1 MNNYVCKV
9 ADRNELIERWKYLV
23 EIHSV
28 NNIWEKFRDNALN
41 NFDNGNTISYVGIL
55 DGEIICEATAYINED
70 AFIDD
75 IDDYDDLLSDER
87 CYLAAFRTNK
97 EYQNQGYFSELYKFM
112 IDDLKS
118 KGYRKVTLGVEP
130 EEEQNKIIYKKYGFT
145 NLIKISTEVY
155 PDGTEIEVEY
165 YEKEI

>member
-41 NFDNGNTISYVGIL
+41 NFANGNTISYVGIL

-97 EYQNQGYFSELYKFM
+97 ELEGNGYFSLLFDYLV
-112 IDDLKS
+112 DDLKS
-118 KGYRKVTLGVEP
+118 RGYNELCLGVSPKEVRNM
-130 EEEQNKIIYKKYGFT
+130 EIYFHLGFRDYIKSTTQDNELILFYKKD
-145 NLIKISTEVY
+145 I
-155 PDGTEIEVEY
+155 
-165 YEKEI
+165 

>member
-28 NNIWEKFRDNALN
+28 NKIWEKFRDNALN
-41 NFDNGNTISYVGIL
+41 NFDNDNTISYVGIL

-97 EYQNQGYFSELYKFM
+97 EQEGNGYFSLLFDYLV
-112 IDDLKS
+112 DDLKS
-118 KGYRKVTLGVEP
+118 RGYNELCLGVSPKEVRNM
-130 EEEQNKIIYKKYGFT
+130 EIYFHLGFRDYIKSTTQDNELILFYKKD
-145 NLIKISTEVY
+145 I
-155 PDGTEIEVEY
+155 
-165 YEKEI
+165 

>member
-28 NNIWEKFRDNALN
+28 NIWEKFRDNALN
-41 NFDNGNTISYVGIL
+41 NFDNDNTISYVGIL

-97 EYQNQGYFSELYKFM
+97 EQEGNGYFSLLFDYLV
-112 IDDLKS
+112 DDLKS
-118 KGYRKVTLGVEP
+118 RGYNELCLGVSPKEVRNM
-130 EEEQNKIIYKKYGFT
+130 EIYFHLGFRDYIKSTTQDNELILFYKKD
-145 NLIKISTEVY
+145 I
-155 PDGTEIEVEY
+155 
-165 YEKEI
+165 

>member
-28 NNIWEKFRDNALN
+28 NNIWGKFRDNALN

-97 EYQNQGYFSELYKFM
+97 EYEGNGYFSLLFDYLV
-112 IDDLKS
+112 DDLKS
-118 KGYRKVTLGVEP
+118 RGYNELCLGVSPKEVRNM
-130 EEEQNKIIYKKYGFT
+130 EIYFHLGFRDYIKSTTQDNELILFYKKD
-145 NLIKISTEVY
+145 I
-155 PDGTEIEVEY
+155 
-165 YEKEI
+165 

>member
-41 NFDNGNTISYVGIL
+41 NFDNDNTISYVGIL

-97 EYQNQGYFSELYKFM
+97 EYEGNGYFSLLFDYLV
-112 IDDLKS
+112 DDLKS
-118 KGYRKVTLGVEP
+118 RGYNELCLGVSPKEVRNM
-130 EEEQNKIIYKKYGFT
+130 EIYFHLGFRDYIKSTTQDNELILFYKKD
-145 NLIKISTEVY
+145 I
-155 PDGTEIEVEY
+155 
-165 YEKEI
+165 